1 MPFKRLSPLR
11 GKGHVLTLREGTV
24 KQEIQQCSNYTRQ
37 VPNQG
42 IQDENID
49 LQARLTAAVQNI
61 TELQEYQ
68 KQVASL
74 QVLT

>member
-11 GKGHVLTLREGTV
+11 GKEHVLTLGDGTV
-24 KQEIQQCSNYTRQ
+24 KQEIQQRSNYTRQ

-68 KQVASL
+68 KQVESL